1 MKRIKLQ
8 DLADMVQQG
17 KLHADQYCYRCAKV
31 LYATRQEASR
41 SASEQRSAL
50 ERTSCLR
57 PYPCPHGHGWHLT
70 SMKQPEHPMHR
81 RRRHRQEKRAK
92 AKQERY

>member
-1 MKRIKLQ
+1 MKRIQLQ
-8 DLADMVQQG
+8 DTDMVQQG

-57 PYPCPHGHGWHLT
+57 PTPAPWARVASHLD
-70 SMKQPEHPMHR
+70 E
-81 RRRHRQEKRAK
+81 A
-92 AKQERY
+92 A